1 VLVHPSPH
9 LLPALLLLAACSAT
23 STSTAPPPPK
33 PIAEPAPLVA
43 EAPEPARVVAEA
55 PELLRLSGAL
65 EHQPYDARRKSIES
79 YLGAEF
85 FLNAADGARHV
96 LRPTA
101 AHPREE
107 LLRFAGQ
114 RVEIAAEYTEG
125 ELPDPN
131 ESYPTE
137 PDGAPLRRGAGMR
150 VLEIRALP

>member
-1 VLVHPSPH
+1 MPPSPH
-9 LLPALLLLAACSAT
+9 LLRALLLLAACST
-23 STSTAPPPPK
+23 SSTAPPPTK
-33 PIAEPAPLVA
+33 PSAQPAPLVA
-43 EAPEPARVVAEA
+43 EAPEPARVVAKA
-55 PELLRLSGAL
+55 PEPLRLSGTL
-65 EHQPYDARRKSIES
+65 EHQPYDARRKSVES
-79 YLGAEF
+79 YLGAES
-85 FLNAADGARHV
+85 FLNAADGERHV

-101 AHPREE
+101 DHPREE

-137 PDGAPLRRGAGMR
+137 PDGAPMRRGAGMR